1 MSIQSKVHFWRF
13 TLRRRWILMRLIFCG
28 NGVARAKIL
37 KKSGVFGAMG
47 DNCWYEPHKLP
58 SEPQLVFMGN
68 NVNIAADVA
77 ILNHDIMAAMI
88 NRMDGMPKC
97 NIRVGGGNHREQC
110 VHRWALDYSV
120 CEHRRQRYHWGG
132 QRGNAGYSQ
141 RQRGCRLSGEGYREI

>member
-1 MSIQSKVHFWRF
+1 
-13 TLRRRWILMRLIFCG
+13 
-28 NGVARAKIL
+28 
-37 KKSGVFGAMG
+37 MG

-68 NVNIAADVA
+68 NVNIATDVA
-77 ILNHDIMAAMI
+77 ILNHDIMVSMI

-120 CEHRRQRYHWGG
+120 
-132 QRGNAGYSQ
+132 
-141 RQRGCRLSGEGYREI
+141 